1 MVSSIDLKALN
12 IFVNQ
17 PVSQNMIH
25 KLVVTTLQV
34 LPCLDDRD
42 GKTAHSGKP
51 LPSLMTFIN
60 KLVRYTNVYTGTLM
74 TTLVYLDRLKH
85 KLPKNAQGLPCT
97 KHRIFLSCLI
107 LASKFHND
115 CSPKNVH
122 WAKYTDGLFSVKDV
136 NLMERQ
142 LLYLLNWGMRVT
154 NEEMCAQLASFL
166 EPIKEDLI
174 KLSKMR
180 KYLAKQQ
187 AAAAAANAS
196 GSTSIK
202 SSPKSAL
209 VSPSPTISRSS
220 STTSHLSL
228 HNPHAHHTRQ
238 NLAASVASTNSVMS
252 HYRQDSSS
260 SLELLS
266 PRIPMSKS
274 HSYNDKLCR
283 DVDPRIEMAAR
294 NEEQELS
301 RMISQI
307 YKQGA

>member
-1 MVSSIDLKALN
+1 MVSSIDVKALN
-12 IFVNQ
+12 IFINQ

-34 LPCLDDRD
+34 LPCSEDKDSR
-42 GKTAHSGKP
+42 TAHNGKP

-97 KHRIFLSCLI
+97 RHRIFLSCLI

-115 CSPKNVH
+115 CSPKNIH
-122 WAKYTDGLFSVKDV
+122 WANYTDGLFSLKDV

-142 LLYLLNWGMRVT
+142 LLYLLNWGMRVS

-166 EPIKEDLI
+166 SPIKEDLI
-174 KLSKMR
+174 KSSKMR

-187 AAAAAANAS
+187 AAAASAS
-196 GSTSIK
+196 TTTTSTKNCSRT
-202 SSPKSAL
+202 SSL
-209 VSPSPTISRSS
+209 SPSPTISRSS
-220 STTSHLSL
+220 SAASQLSL
-228 HNPHAHHTRQ
+228 HNPHHSRQ
-238 NLAASVASTNSVMS
+238 ASTNSVMS
-252 HYRQDSSS
+252 HYRQDSCS
-260 SLELLS
+260 SLESLS
-266 PRIPMSKS
+266 PVMPVDKVRG
-274 HSYNDKLCR
+274 YNDR
-283 DVDPRIEMAAR
+283 NAYEVDPRIEMMAR

>member
-1 MVSSIDLKALN
+1 MASSIDVKALN

-34 LPCLDDRD
+34 LPCLDNKD
-42 GKTAHSGKP
+42 GKTTLSGKP

-74 TTLVYLDRLKH
+74 TTLVYLDKLKH
-85 KLPKNAQGLPCT
+85 KLPKNAQGLSCT
-97 KHRIFLSCLI
+97 RHRIFLSCLI

-142 LLYLLNWGMRVT
+142 LLYLLNWNMRVS
-154 NEEMCAQLASFL
+154 NEDMCAQLASFL
-166 EPIKEDLI
+166 QPIKEDLV
-174 KLSKMR
+174 KLLKMR

-187 AAAAAANAS
+187 AAASAAANAS
-196 GSTSIK
+196 SLA
-202 SSPKSAL
+202 SSPRSAL
-209 VSPSPTISRSS
+209 VSPSPSISRSS

-228 HNPHAHHTRQ
+228 HHVSHTRQ
-238 NLAASVASTNSVMS
+238 SLSVSVASTNSVMS
-252 HYRQDSSS
+252 HYRQDSC
-260 SLELLS
+260 SLIELLS
-266 PRIPMSKS
+266 PRAPVTKS
-274 HSYNDKLCR
+274 RSYNDKLSNE
-283 DVDPRIEMAAR
+283 VDPRIEMAAR
-294 NEEQELS
+294 NEEHELS

-307 YKQGA
+307 YRQGA